1 MYDVLIGIDNAE
13 DSRAIAQ
20 AEAIVD
26 LPTVDG
32 AVTAHLCHVFQENP
46 EGASVHQIS
55 AVRRAPARP
64 SKKPASTASTT
75 RQAATPQTNCSR
87 PRDDI
92 DADAICVSG
101 RKRRPTGKAVFGSV
115 TQDVILVPIVRSSR
129 SRRREATEP
138 LRPRADAAEP
148 EHVARRL
155 ADRVDVFGR
164 TVDAER
170 PAAALG
176 AAQARHQLRG
186 VLQSLGNTVD
196 DDGRAGFFLTRD
208 GRARPRRPRRDR
220 ARPSRR
226 SRVRPRAPSAWPAST
241 VPAGTS
247 ANPTH
252 TARL

>member
-46 EGASVHQIS
+46 EGPQSTRY
-55 AVRRAPARP
+55 RRSDAPARP

-87 PRDDI
+87 RPDDI

-115 TQDVILVPIVRSSR
+115 TQDVILAADPIF
-129 SRRREATEP
+129 A
-138 LRPRADAAEP
+138 
-148 EHVARRL
+148 
-155 ADRVDVFGR
+155 
-164 TVDAER
+164 
-170 PAAALG
+170 
-176 AAQARHQLRG
+176 
-186 VLQSLGNTVD
+186 
-196 DDGRAGFFLTRD
+196 
-208 GRARPRRPRRDR
+208 
-220 ARPSRR
+220 
-226 SRVRPRAPSAWPAST
+226 
-241 VPAGTS
+241 VPAPRS
-247 ANPTH
+247 D
-252 TARL
+252 